1 MFLSAAL
8 LFSVS
13 ISLYSQQ
20 KNDID
25 DDEDLFDQ
33 STDYKETYK
42 DLSNDGEWI
51 QMTKG
56 DLMEQSTD
64 DGTGSGY
71 NSKDEAGMMTIVMV
85 WRPWGYHTGWT
96 PYSNGR
102 WIYTDCNWYWSSYY
116 SWGWAPYH
124 YGRWV
129 YNPIYGWVWIPGRH
143 WAPAWVDWCWSDSY
157 VGWYP
162 RYPRFH
168 RTFDFNRYYE
178 REHNRWVFVERNKML
193 DPKISKH
200 NIVSSELN
208 KDIISKSKINSE
220 TNKYLNGKIVSAG
233 PNVKDIEKTMGRKI
247 DEKKIN
253 YTDVKD
259 KSKVA
264 DKNVYA
270 YKPNTETGSKTKS
283 DNTNTGS
290 VKDKNV
296 KAKNDNT
303 SIKTNNN
310 NVTKKKD
317 NTSVKTN
324 NTYTKT
330 DNTSLKKDKYIT
342 KNENSVKTVNTKK
355 QPKVNVST
363 NENKNSYNKT
373 INTGSRNTEK
383 INKRNNGNKNTT
395 ISRNT
400 GNRNSSNISK
410 RQYSGNRNYNGSR
423 GNSSTRS
430 NNGNPGKNRSK

>member
-1 MFLSAAL
+1 MFLSVTL

-13 ISLYSQQ
+13 VSLYSQQ

-33 STDYKETYK
+33 STDYKETYN

-71 NSKDEAGMMTIVMV
+71 NSKDESEMQGIVMV

-168 RTFDFNRYYE
+168 RTFDYHRYYE

-193 DPKISKH
+193 DPKINKH

-233 PNVKDIEKTMGRKI
+233 PNVKELEKTMGKKI

-253 YTDVKD
+253 YTDAKD

-270 YKPNTETGSKTKS
+270 YKPNTEVNSKSGKENLNKTKTKS
-283 DNTNTGS
+283 DNTNTKS

-296 KAKNDNT
+296 KTKN
-303 SIKTNNN
+303 
-310 NVTKKKD
+310 D

-330 DNTSLKKDKYIT
+330 DNTSLKKDKNIT
-342 KNENSVKTVNTKK
+342 NNTKK

-373 INTGSRNTEK
+373 INTGTRNTK
-383 INKRNNGNKNTT
+383 INK
-395 ISRNT
+395 SNT
-400 GNRNSSNISK
+400 GNRNTSVKSGNINRRNSSNITK
-410 RQYSGNRNYNGSR
+410 RQYSGNRSNTGSR
-423 GNSSTRS
+423 GNNSTRS
-430 NNGNPGKNRSK
+430 NNGSKGSSTTGKNRSK